1 MQSPDNPVLLNNLA
15 VLYQAKGNPKAVETA
30 ERAYNAAPKAA
41 GDPGHLRLDP
51 VRERQERQGAGVCS
65 SEAAKGMPDNAEVQ
79 YHYAAA
85 LAKKGDTAEAVAL
98 LKKAVN
104 GQMPASAKA
113 DAQKLLQQLSK

>member
-1 MQSPDNPVLLNNLA
+1 
-15 VLYQAKGNPKAVETA
+15 
-30 ERAYNAAPKAA
+30 
-41 GDPGHLRLDP
+41 
-51 VRERQERQGAGVCS
+51 
-65 SEAAKGMPDNAEVQ
+65 MPDNAEVQ

-104 GQMPASAKA
+104 GPMPANAKA